1 MASLQ
6 GGQIRADFMVGH
18 QTEQVLARLRH
29 EPRHNLLLMDLVA
42 STEEDPGV
50 GIRGCQVVVASR
62 GAEIVGVASLRPSLI
77 LEDGLESETLAA
89 VLPFLSRLEA
99 GLIKSQAHAVGPGW
113 ECLRSVGRNPL
124 LDRYEE
130 CHVLDTKGLREG
142 PRVLPA
148 GASLRR
154 GEPSDLD
161 ALVFAARS
169 SLREED
175 RPDPS
180 YGDPQGFRRWVR
192 GRIGRAR
199 LLEVAG
205 QPVFVGYADVCRP
218 EGWLIQGVYTWPD
231 QRRRGYARAGMLGM
245 VDEAV
250 QAGAEHVQLAVV
262 EGNRP
267 ALGLYGSL
275 GFRALSRLRT
285 ILFN

>member
-6 GGQIRADFMVGH
+6 GGQIRAGFMVRH
-18 QTEQVLARLRH
+18 QTEEVLARLRH

-42 STEEDPGV
+42 STEEDPSV
-50 GIRGCQVVVASR
+50 GIRGCQVVGAAR

-77 LEDGLESETLAA
+77 LEDGLKSEILAA

-99 GLIKSQAHAVGPGW
+99 GLIKSQAHAVGPVW

-180 YGDPQGFRRWVR
+180 YGDPHGFRRWVR

-245 VDEAV
+245 IDEAV